1 MKKQYVNG
9 YGKVNKRK
17 EKLVTA
23 GLVALSILTLVAT
36 VIIAG
41 FFNEPAEEN
50 TPAVATT
57 EESVEV
63 VEEIEEEA
71 PLESEV
77 EENSQ
82 ETEPEPIVNPTPEFS
97 APCEGALLQ
106 EFSVHA
112 PLYNETLDDWR
123 VHMGVDISAP
133 LGAEVMAIADGIISN
148 KYEDLRYGY
157 TVIIDHEG
165 GFRSVYSN
173 LAELETAVIGC
184 RVAQGT
190 VISSVGDTTLYETIA
205 DTHLHLE
212 LMKNEE
218 HVNPL
223 EYFELAQ

>member
-9 YGKVNKRK
+9 YGKENKRK
-17 EKLVTA
+17 EKFVTA
-23 GLVALSILTLVAT
+23 GLIGLSILTLLVT
-36 VIIAG
+36 IVIAG
-41 FFNEPAEEN
+41 FLNDSSKDNA
-50 TPAVATT
+50 PAVATA
-57 EESVEV
+57 EENVEV
-63 VEEIEEEA
+63 VEQEEDIPEEA
-71 PLESEV
+71 EIIETPE
-77 EENSQ
+77 Q
-82 ETEPEPIVNPTPEFS
+82 TEPEPVSNPLPGFS
-97 APCEGALLQ
+97 APCEGSLLQ
-106 EFSVHA
+106 EFSIHA

-133 LGAEVMAIADGIISN
+133 LGTKVKAIADGIISN
-148 KYEDLRYGY
+148 KFDDLRHGY

-173 LAELETAVIGC
+173 LAELDTAVIGC
-184 RVAQGT
+184 RIPRGT
-190 VISSVGDTTLYETIA
+190 IISSVGDTTLYETIA